1 MLFAIVII
9 FVLCHALRIILNVN
23 TLFRYVRMVL
33 LSISCVLEVIIS
45 STIWYADILNIVS
58 IHPVSLDTIRASIN
72 NGCAGEPLWVMIA
85 TSLSQFF
92 ITVNASINFFI
103 YCFMCEPFRV
113 GLLAKTKK
121 LLTLC
126 LSEEYV
132 RYYIIYILLYI
143 YISNW
148 QNMYK

>member
-1 MLFAIVII
+1 MPFDVYDNLYSA
-9 FVLCHALRIILNVN
+9 
-23 TLFRYVRMVL
+23 
-33 LSISCVLEVIIS
+33 
-45 STIWYADILNIVS
+45 ILNIS
-58 IHPVSLDTIRASIN
+58 YIRLLSLDTIRASIN

-113 GLLAKTKK
+113 GLLAKTKQ

-126 LSEEYV
+126 LSEDYV
-132 RYYIIYILLYI
+132 RYYKSIFSYTHIYLYLI
-143 YISNW
+143 DKTYTNGSLF
-148 QNMYK
+148 YPD